1 VCDEKNITSGLAE
14 NLLVNVQM
22 DGASWQGK
30 TSEKYLD
37 HAHRLETYIS
47 NDRVMLDGFSIQH
60 NLIMTLL
67 P

>member
-47 NDRVMLDGFSIQH
+47 NDRSDSMDFLYSTI
-60 NLIMTLL
+60 LS
-67 P
+67 